1 MNDAAVPV
9 HRIERGRPFAVPD
22 QVGIAIVLE
31 DRHAVLRG
39 ELQELRAACLQHDAA
54 GRVLHGRDGVDVF
67 RRGAAA
73 LEVGERG
80 RQRVHPHPL
89 VVERDADHVY
99 AEPGQ
104 PVQRALIGLLLDD
117 NGVAA
122 RQQRR
127 VDEVERLERAGDDQ
141 DIVGDAVDAGIA
153 LELRRQKFAKR
164 TVALRTAGKP
174 IGGERLALAPENRI
188 CGVDQAVDRDL
199 LGVVVAADKT
209 VFRKSRPPCRRRG
222 QSGREQWREVE
233 CC

>member
-1 MNDAAVPV
+1 MDDAAVPA
-9 HRIERGRPFAVPD
+9 HRIERGRALAVPD

-31 DRHAVLRG
+31 DRHAILCC
-39 ELQELRAACLQHDAA
+39 ELQELGAARLRQDGA

-67 RRGAAA
+67 RRDAMA

-89 VVERDADHVY
+89 LVKRDADRVD
-99 AEPGQ
+99 AKPGQ
-104 PVQRALIGLLLDD
+104 SVQRALIGLPLDN

-127 VDEVERLERAGDDQ
+127 VDEVERLQRAGDDQ

-153 LELRRQKFAKR
+153 LEFCREKFAKR
-164 TVALRTAGKP
+164 TVTLRPAGKP
-174 IGGERLALAPENRI
+174 IGGERLALAAENRG
-188 CGVDQAVDRDL
+188 CSVDQAVDRDL

-209 VFRKSRPPCRRRG
+209 VFRKPRPPRRRRG
-222 QSGREQWREVE
+222 QSGREQWRELE